1 MSQTIISGENAIQK
15 LPSLLKKID
24 CKKLMLVCDSSFEF
38 LNIRDELSS
47 LPVPCVSFSDF
58 TSNPLYEDVVKG
70 VELFNCE
77 KCDAILAVGGGS
89 SLDVAKCIKLF
100 SKMDKTENF
109 LNQEFTDTFVPLV
122 AIPTTAGTGSES
134 TRYAVIYF
142 EGKKQSV
149 THQSIVPD
157 YALLHFEVL
166 ETLPLY
172 QKKCT
177 LLDALCQGIESWWSV
192 NSTEESKNISKKAV
206 EAIVKHTDSYL
217 SENSKEAMEQIMLAS
232 NLAGQAISITQ
243 TTAAHAMSYKLTSL
257 YKIPH
262 GHAAAVCLPEVWR
275 YMTENPELCIDPRG
289 KEYLE
294 NIFAEIAAALGCSEV
309 SEAINFFEA
318 MLSRLQMENPI
329 AVNRKTELDILA
341 KSVNPVRLGNNPVQL
356 TEDVLY
362 SLYERI
368 VK

>member
-15 LPSLLKKID
+15 LPFVLKEIG
-24 CKKLMLVCDSSFEF
+24 CKKLLLVCDSSFEF
-38 LNIRDELSS
+38 LNIKDELCA
-47 LPVPCVSFSDF
+47 LPVPYACFSDF
-58 TSNPLYEDVVKG
+58 TPNPLYEDVVKG
-70 VELFNCE
+70 VELFE
-77 KCDAILAVGGGS
+77 TESCDAILAVGGGS

-100 SKMDKTENF
+100 SKMDKGENF
-109 LNQEFTDTFVPLV
+109 LNQEFTDTGVPLI

-157 YALLHFEVL
+157 YAILHYEVL

-192 NSTEESKNISKKAV
+192 NSTKESKEISKKAV
-206 EAIVKHTDSYL
+206 ELIVKYTDSYL
-217 SENSKEAMEQIMLAS
+217 SETDQEAMKQIMLAS

-262 GHAAAVCLPEVWR
+262 GHAAAVCLPKVWR
-275 YMTENPELCIDPRG
+275 YMAENAELCIDPRG
-289 KEYLE
+289 KEYLK
-294 NIFAEIAAALGCSEV
+294 NIFAEIAAALGCSNV
-309 SEAINFFEA
+309 SKAIDSFEA
-318 MLSRLQMENPI
+318 MLSKLQMENPT
-329 AVNRKTELDILA
+329 AADRETELNILA
-341 KSVNPVRLGNNPVQL
+341 KSVNPVRLGNNPVKL
-356 TEDVLY
+356 SEDVLY